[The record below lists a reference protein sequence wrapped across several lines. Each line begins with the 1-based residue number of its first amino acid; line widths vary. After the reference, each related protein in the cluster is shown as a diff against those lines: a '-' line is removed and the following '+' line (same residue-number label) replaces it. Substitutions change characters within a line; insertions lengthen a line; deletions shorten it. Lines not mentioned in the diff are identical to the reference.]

1 MKYQFV
7 SVDKIFIC
15 LLIDEDN
22 CPICIVHSL
31 EPCNKFDKLIINSD
45 DTCVIEE
52 IKQKENKESYN
63 GHIYV
68 LSVLTQKKYPLN
80 MGRVVTWYN
89 NNISKGYRL
98 VDSSTFAD
106 KIPLEI
112 LAELKN
118 TLEEYFKDDISK
130 LILEYDEW
138 MHSFGQEQ

>member
-1 MKYQFV
+1 MKDQFV

-63 GHIYV
+63 GHVYV
-68 LSVLTQKKYPLN
+68 LSVLTQKEYPLN

-98 VDSSTFAD
+98 VDSSTFVD
-106 KIPLEI
+106 NISKENLTK
-112 LAELKN
+112 LKN
-118 TLEEYFKDDISK
+118 TLKEYIKDDISQ
-130 LILEYDEW
+130 LIAQYDMW
-138 MHSFGQEQ
+138 LHSIE